1 MVNNNLLNEI
11 GLGTIDIGYIFIGL
25 LILLVVLIVLVIIM
39 LNKISRL
46 NKRCNSFMKGK
57 AGKSLEED
65 IVRLYEDNQKLKAG
79 MNDNKRDIRSINKQL
94 SKAFQKVGIVRYDAF
109 HTMGGNLSY
118 SLVLLDENDDGF
130 ILNTIHSSEGCY
142 SYTKDIVN
150 GNCEI
155 SLSEEEKKAID
166 MARQSSITSKKND

>member
-11 GLGTIDIGYIFIGL
+11 GLGSIDIGYIFIGL
-25 LILLVVLIVLVIIM
+25 IALIIILLILVIVM
-39 LNKISRL
+39 LAKISKL

-65 IVRLYEDNQKLKAG
+65 IVRLYEDNQVLKTG
-79 MNDNKRDIRSINKQL
+79 MNENKRDIRSINKQL
-94 SKAFQKVGIVRYDAF
+94 AKALQKVGIVRYNAF
-109 HTMGGNLSY
+109 QTMGGNLSY
-118 SLVLLDENDDGF
+118 SLVLLDENDNGF

-150 GNCEI
+150 GNCDI
-155 SLSEEEKKAID
+155 VLSEEEQKAID
-166 MARQSSITSKKND
+166 MAKNN

>member
-1 MVNNNLLNEI
+1 MVNNDLLNDI
-11 GLGTIDIGYIFIGL
+11 GLGSLDIGYLFIGL
-25 LILLVVLIVLVIIM
+25 IAIIIILLILVIVM
-39 LNKISRL
+39 MSKIGKL

-65 IVRLYEDNQKLKAG
+65 IVRLYEDNQLLKSG

-94 SKAFQKVGIVRYDAF
+94 AKAFQKIGIVRYDAF
-109 HTMGGNLSY
+109 QTMGGKLSY
-118 SLVLLDENDDGF
+118 SLVLLDEKDNGF

-150 GNCEI
+150 GQCDI
-155 SLSEEEKKAID
+155 SLSDKKKKAIN
-166 MARQSSITSKKND
+166 MAKGN